1 MIEIRSL
8 SKKFGPLTVLDG
20 LDVVLEK
27 GRTYVVLGPNGSG
40 KTTLIKCMIG
50 MVLPDGGSIEIFGNS
65 ISKKWTYRSMV
76 DYMPQIATF
85 PPNLRVQE
93 LLDFIER
100 LRGHAPRREE
110 LIERF
115 GVEPYLKKRL
125 STLSG
130 GTRQKVNIVLS
141 MMFNSEL
148 VILDEPTTGLDPVA
162 LLRLK
167 ELIQEEQQS
176 GKTII
181 ITTHIM
187 SFVREVATEILF
199 LLEGRKYFQGTID
212 ELTELTGEADLEHA
226 IARILESDK

>member
-8 SKKFGPLTVLDG
+8 NKKFGPLTVLDG
-20 LDVVLEK
+20 LDVDLEK
-27 GRTYVVLGPNGSG
+27 GKTYVVLGPNGSG

-50 MVLPDGGSIEIFGNS
+50 MVLPDGGSIAIFGNS
-65 ISKKWTYRSMV
+65 ISKKWTYRSKV

-85 PPNLRVQE
+85 PPNLRVEE
-93 LLDFIER
+93 LLDFIEK
-100 LRGHAPRREE
+100 LRGHAPRRSE
-110 LIERF
+110 LIDRF

-125 STLSG
+125 SNLSG

-141 MMFNSEL
+141 MMFDSEL

-167 ELIQEEQQS
+167 ELIQEEQEG

-199 LLEGRKYFQGTID
+199 LLEGRKYFQGSID
-212 ELTELTGEADLEHA
+212 ELTKLTGEADLEHA
-226 IARILESDK
+226 IARILEKEQ